1 MTARPQH
8 LQALDLANG
17 VRYERAAIRVR
28 VRAAG
33 PDQGRRLVAELLED
47 EAGCESGAVSTMP
60 ALRLL
65 SWPTRLG
72 PKAALRML
80 RQVGVVSELRLVRD
94 LTGRQRRSLA
104 ATLRGHGEERT

>member
-1 MTARPQH
+1 MRPQH

-17 VRYERAAIRVR
+17 VRYERAAL
-28 VRAAG
+28 RAAVHQAA
-33 PDQGRRLVAELLED
+33 PEEGRRIVARLLED
-47 EAGCESGAVSTMP
+47 EHGCESGVVSRMP

-65 SWPTRLG
+65 SWPPRIG

-104 ATLRGHGEERT
+104 ATLRGHGEETA

>member
-1 MTARPQH
+1 
-8 LQALDLANG
+8 LDLANG
-17 VRYERAAIRVR
+17 VRYERAAIRAR
-28 VRAAG
+28 VRRAD
-33 PDQGRRLVAELLED
+33 PDVGRRIVAGLLED
-47 EAGCESGAVSTMP
+47 PAECEAGAVSRMP

-104 ATLRGHGEERT
+104 ATLRGHGEERS